1 MYSKLTK
8 DLDSAQREKDEE
20 VQKRDDL
27 IQKLKENLLNVEML
41 AEENTKNMIDNM
53 NSEKHKIETKSELN
67 QKRLIEEISPKVD
80 DLRKLIVKHREVEL
94 DLRGRKFRLETEVQ
108 GLVSKYDDFMIDKQD
123 ELERVQDAYDIEK
136 EELDDLRER
145 FTKLSVDYDAIM
157 EERRLQAEEEERQ
170 RKELEMKTYNATVI
184 QAFFRSYKVRKLLKA
199 KAKKAKKGKKGKKGK

>member
-1 MYSKLTK
+1 
-8 DLDSAQREKDEE
+8 
-20 VQKRDDL
+20 
-27 IQKLKENLLNVEML
+27 
-41 AEENTKNMIDNM
+41 
-53 NSEKHKIETKSELN
+53 
-67 QKRLIEEISPKVD
+67 
-80 DLRKLIVKHREVEL
+80 
-94 DLRGRKFRLETEVQ
+94 
-108 GLVSKYDDFMIDKQD
+108 MIDKQD